1 MANRTDMSVA
11 SISGARVAFGSAVL
25 ILKTTTKTTG

>member
-1 MANRTDMSVA
+1 MANRTDIFVA
-11 SISGARVAFGSAVL
+11 SISGALSAPKLAVL